1 MSKYTEIIRENI
13 KALLGESFEDMEIAF
28 GTKTKKDLSDAEKN
42 QFGPMGQLKDQK
54 GGSFNNPK
62 VPGTK
67 AVDKAN
73 KESGAEA
80 KAYYKELAKKVKDYQ
95 TPNDKEEFD
104 APKVPTNTA
113 DGDKNE
119 RIETTGY
126 DIGIS
131 GLEVTADK
139 VETSG
144 GSDATK
150 KAYKDRVDNLNK
162 GSKTYEKMAKNAKET
177 NDLKYNK
184 EANNTRP
191 VKSQKSPQKMEEN
204 IKYTGVDSKNIFKAN
219 GKLVS
224 EEQVLKLANKVPSRV
239 KIDETAFA
247 ITDGDNTYRLIW
259 EGDDK
264 TGEAVITNFK
274 NKELVKEDIEKMK
287 YLWGFKPSDSISTKK
302 NITESGE
309 DAFKRLLKKVK
320 EDKNTE
326 E

>member
-1 MSKYTEIIRENI
+1 MSKITDIIKENI
-13 KALLGESFEDMEIAF
+13 KTLLGEDFEDMEVAF

-54 GGSFNNPK
+54 GASFNNPK

-67 AVDKAN
+67 TVDKAN
-73 KESGAEA
+73 KENGSDA
-80 KAYYKELAKKVKDYQ
+80 KAYYKEVAKKVADFQ
-95 TPNDKEEFD
+95 TPNDKEKFD

-119 RIETTGY
+119 RLEITGY
-126 DIGIS
+126 DVGVS

-139 VETSG
+139 AETSG

-162 GSKTYEKMAKNAKET
+162 GDKTYEKMAKNAKET

-184 EANNTRP
+184 EANNIRP
-191 VKSQKSPQKMEEN
+191 VKQQKSKQPMEEN
-204 IKYTGVDSKNIFKAN
+204 VEYNGVDSKNIFKAN

-239 KIDETAFA
+239 KVDESVFE
-247 ITDGDNTYRLIW
+247 ITDGDTSYRLIW

-264 TGEAVITNFK
+264 SGEAVIKNFK
-274 NKELVKEDIEKMK
+274 NKELVKEDIDKMK
-287 YLWGFKPSDSISTKK
+287 YLWGFKSTDSISTKK
-302 NITESGE
+302 TITESGE
-309 DAFKRLLKKVK
+309 DAFKRMLKLVK
-320 EDKNTE
+320 DDKKSE